1 MGRRTLTIIIE
12 GDIPTLARFSSG
24 LYGLDRAL
32 GFNGEWGLPLGSLY
46 EVYGHPGVGKS
57 TLCYYLASKIM
68 PVGKV
73 VFADIE
79 GTMDG
84 KYLLSCANQAKFDGV
99 LKIIDYTD
107 KKGEARTHESMI
119 QEAADSL
126 NDEMVNGSVV
136 DSIGMLQPIAEREGD
151 IEEAFVG
158 RRALATAKFV
168 RRASTW
174 LRTTAQ
180 TQRPKAVFV
189 VNHVNPIIGGRGH
202 VTPGGQALKYH
213 ASARL
218 MMYKEQLEEKEK
230 ELGVLVSEVSVEKLR
245 YGGTAKSRKA
255 LVAILPG
262 IGLSPRVTA
271 MYDCFQL
278 GLAKREAFVKVQYR
292 GEWKTVARIGVL
304 LEAAMG
310 GDFSQFA
317 VFEEILSE
325 QETK

>member
-1 MGRRTLTIIIE
+1 MTSVIE

-24 LYGLDRAL
+24 LYGLDHAL
-32 GFNGEWGLPLGSLY
+32 GFNSEWGLPLRSLY

-57 TLCYYLASKIM
+57 SLCYYLASKIL

-73 VFADIE
+73 LFADLE

-84 KYLLSCANQAKFDGV
+84 QYLLSCANQAKFDGV
-99 LKIIDYTD
+99 LKIIDYKD

-119 QEAADSL
+119 QEAADAL
-126 NDEMVNGSVV
+126 TQDDMANGSVV
-136 DSIGMLQPIAEREGD
+136 DSIGMFQPIAEREGD

-158 RRALATAKFV
+158 RRALAITKFA

-174 LRTTAQ
+174 LRVSE
-180 TQRPKAVFV
+180 RPKALFV

-202 VTPGGQALKYH
+202 ATPGGQALKYA
-213 ASARL
+213 ASVRL
-218 MMYKEQLEEKEK
+218 MMYREQLEEKEK

-245 YGGTAKSRKA
+245 YGGSNKTRKA

-278 GLAKREAFVKVQYR
+278 GLAKREAFVKVMHR
-292 GEWKTVARIGVL
+292 GEWKSVARIGVL
-304 LEAAMG
+304 LEDAMG
-310 GDFSQFA
+310 GDVGKFA
-317 VFEEILSE
+317 VFEEILGE
-325 QETK
+325 QSGTPG